1 MPTFSVNNSSS
12 NNWQS
17 TPAGGAYTPS
27 AVTKTTPLRSSQFRQ
42 SRLTKQ
48 KDRGGGGGGGV
59 GNELTVSPAGGDTA
73 GDIVHS
79 EGGHLSD
86 SNLRQQMPLA
96 ARSVAPFHL
105 RRSPIVRLTGGGS
118 SGDNTNGTTSP
129 AGTVRNGLRS
139 ISSDKAVY
147 YDPESEI

>member
-1 MPTFSVNNSSS
+1 M
-12 NNWQS
+12 
-17 TPAGGAYTPS
+17 TPS

-48 KDRGGGGGGGV
+48 KDRGGGGGGCV
-59 GNELTVSPAGGDTA
+59 GNELTVSPVGGDTA

-129 AGTVRNGLRS
+129 AGTVKMGQGLFHQTKRCFCVNS
-139 ISSDKAVY
+139 VHNSV
-147 YDPESEI
+147 P

>member
-1 MPTFSVNNSSS
+1 M
-12 NNWQS
+12 
-17 TPAGGAYTPS
+17 TPS

-79 EGGHLSD
+79 EGAHLSD

-129 AGTVRNGLRS
+129 AGTVRNGSGQAPQTLEYAFSYSERTYHLRPLF
-139 ISSDKAVY
+139 KLQ
-147 YDPESEI
+147 

>member
-1 MPTFSVNNSSS
+1 M
-12 NNWQS
+12 
-17 TPAGGAYTPS
+17 GAVTPS

-129 AGTVRNGLRS
+129 AGTVRNGSGQAPQTLEYAFSYSERTYHLRPLF
-139 ISSDKAVY
+139 KLQ
-147 YDPESEI
+147 